1 MEKLKEFEQK
11 LEAFCKEF
19 KEFKEKKV
27 PEVGKTMEIAGVQW
41 IILEGTNKGYVALA
55 AEPIEKMIFG
65 KNNDWKESSI
75 REILNTKFLKKI
87 QREVG
92 EIPKIERD
100 LLSLDGQTEYGKC
113 VDKISLI
120 SLDEYR
126 KYRKYIPNSEH
137 YWWTLTPD
145 STKCNKDSSWITV
158 VNPSGGVSSGDCD
171 DRDSSSG
178 VRPFCIF
185 PSEIFES

>member
-1 MEKLKEFEQK
+1 MKKLKEFEQK
-11 LEAFCKEF
+11 LEAL
-19 KEFKEKKV
+19 KEKQV
-27 PEVGKTMEIAGVQW
+27 PEAGKTMEIAGMKW
-41 IILEGTNKGYVALA
+41 MILEETDKGYVALA

-75 REILNTKFLKKI
+75 REILNTDFLEKI
-87 QREVG
+87 EKEVG
-92 EIPKIERD
+92 ELPEIERD

-145 STKCNKDSSWITV
+145 STKCNKDSSWVTV
-158 VNPSGGVSSGDCD
+158 VYPSGGFGSGRCGVGI
-171 DRDSSSG
+171 G

>member
-19 KEFKEKKV
+19 KEFKEKQV

-41 IILEGTNKGYVALA
+41 IILEETNKGYVALA
-55 AEPIEKMIFG
+55 AEPIGRMEFG
-65 KNNDWKESSI
+65 KNNDWKESNI
-75 REILNTKFLKKI
+75 REFLNTEFLRKI
-87 QREVG
+87 EKEIG
-92 EIPKIERD
+92 ELPEFERD

-113 VDKISLI
+113 MDKISLI

-126 KYRKYIPNSEH
+126 KYRKYIPNYEH

-145 STKCNKDSSWITV
+145 STRCNKDSSWIRV
-158 VNPSGGVSSGDCD
+158 VDPSGYFSNDGRGVSH
-171 DRDSSSG
+171 G

-185 PSEIFES
+185 PCEIFES

>member
-41 IILEGTNKGYVALA
+41 IILEETNKGYVALA

-75 REILNTKFLKKI
+75 REILNTDFLEKI
-87 QREVG
+87 EKEVG
-92 EIPKIERD
+92 ELPEFERD

-113 VDKISLI
+113 IDKISLI

-126 KYRKYIPNSEH
+126 KYRKYIPNYENC
-137 YWWTLTPD
+137 WWTLTPD
-145 STKCNKDSSWITV
+145 STRCNKDSSWIRV
-158 VNPSGGVSSGDCD
+158 VGPSGDFGGGNCGIS
-171 DRDSSSG
+171 RG

>member
-1 MEKLKEFEQK
+1 MKKLKEFEQK
-11 LEAFCKEF
+11 SEALCQEF
-19 KEFKEKKV
+19 KELKEKQV
-27 PEVGKTMEIAGVQW
+27 PEVGKTMEIAGIKW
-41 IILEGTNKGYVALA
+41 MILEETDKGYVALS

-75 REILNTKFLKKI
+75 REILNTDFLEKI
-87 QREVG
+87 EKEVG
-92 EIPKIERD
+92 ELSEFERD

-126 KYRKYIPNSEH
+126 KYRKYIPNSEY

-145 STKCNKDSSWITV
+145 STKCNKDSSWIRV
-158 VNPSGGVSSGDCD
+158 VNPSGGINLVNCD
-171 DRDSSSG
+171 NCYG
-178 VRPFCIF
+178 FRPFCIF

>member
-1 MEKLKEFEQK
+1 MKKLKEFEKK
-11 LEAFCKEF
+11 LEALCQEF
-19 KEFKEKKV
+19 KELKEKQV
-27 PEVGKTMEIAGVQW
+27 PEVGKTMEIAGIKW
-41 IILEGTNKGYVALA
+41 MILEETDKGYVALA

-65 KNNDWKESSI
+65 KNNDWKESNI
-75 REILNTKFLKKI
+75 REFLNTEFLGKI
-87 QREVG
+87 EKEIG
-92 EIPKIERD
+92 ELPEFERD

-126 KYRKYIPNSEH
+126 KYRKYIPNSEY

-145 STKCNKDSSWITV
+145 STKCNKDSSWIRV
-158 VNPSGGVSSGDCD
+158 VSPSGDIGNGHCGYSH
-171 DRDSSSG
+171 G

>member
-1 MEKLKEFEQK
+1 MKKLKEFEQK

-19 KEFKEKKV
+19 KEFKEKQV
-27 PEVGKTMEIAGVQW
+27 PEVGKTMEIAGIKW
-41 IILEGTNKGYVALA
+41 MILEETDKGYVALA

-65 KNNDWKESSI
+65 KNNDWKESNI
-75 REILNTKFLKKI
+75 REFLNTEFLGKI
-87 QREVG
+87 EKEIG
-92 EIPKIERD
+92 ELPEFERD

-113 VDKISLI
+113 MDKISLI

-126 KYRKYIPNSEH
+126 KYRKYIPNYEH

-145 STKCNKDSSWITV
+145 STKCNKDSSWIRV
-158 VNPSGGVSSGDCD
+158 VNPSGDFYYDNCD
-171 DRDSSSG
+171 GSYG

>member
-55 AEPIEKMIFG
+55 AETIGRMAFG
-65 KNNDWKESSI
+65 KNNDWKESNI
-75 REILNTKFLKKI
+75 REFLNTEFLGKI
-87 QREVG
+87 EK
-92 EIPKIERD
+92 EIGGLPEFERD

-113 VDKISLI
+113 IDKISLI

-126 KYRKYIPNSEH
+126 KYRKYIPNYENC
-137 YWWTLTPD
+137 WWILTPD
-145 STKCNKDSSWITV
+145 STRCNKDSSWIRV
-158 VNPSGGVSSGDCD
+158 VRPSGVFSYVNCGHS
-171 DRDSSSG
+171 RG